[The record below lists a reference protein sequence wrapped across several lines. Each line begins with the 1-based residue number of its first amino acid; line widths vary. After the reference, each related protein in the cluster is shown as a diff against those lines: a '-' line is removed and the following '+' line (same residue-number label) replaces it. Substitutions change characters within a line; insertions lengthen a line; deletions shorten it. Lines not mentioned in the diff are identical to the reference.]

1 VFFEQV
7 ATMTDEEILALYRQQ
22 RKNPYLTLS
31 TAKALHGLEL
41 KFGLLRLEHER
52 RSQRQNPEAS

>member
-1 VFFEQV
+1 
-7 ATMTDEEILALYRQQ
+7 MTDEEILALYRQK

-41 KFGLLRLEHER
+41 KFGYMRREHDVAVQSMIGEP
-52 RSQRQNPEAS
+52 SEVW